1 MSGLTL
7 KERALRVREHAAFNQ
22 ELHRPVIVEFTG
34 SPDAGKTTAIE
45 AVRNFFRRLG
55 YAVQKPQEGAE
66 IFHSIPRSDPEFNIR
81 TGIYQMS
88 LVIDAKYDRNTDLV
102 ILDRGLYDPYYWM
115 SYWTRKGALDIPTA
129 RAWQQFFTHEKWR
142 SSIDTCFFMTCDAQ
156 EVVRRNEATI
166 PLEDLGETTNPE
178 SVRMLVD
185 LARDAYVHWDRKG
198 APVHLLDTTF
208 LRIKD
213 ANAFCIERT
222 LQVFE
227 QRFTVPT
234 RK

>member
-1 MSGLTL
+1 MAPLTL

-22 ELHRPVIVEFTG
+22 ELHRPIIVEFTG

-66 IFHSIPRSDPEFNIR
+66 IYHFVPRTDPEFNIR

-115 SYWTRKGALDIPTA
+115 SYWHRKGKLDEAKT
-129 RAWQQFFTHEKWR
+129 RFYQEFFTDEKWR
-142 SSIDTCFFMTCDAQ
+142 VNIDACFFMTCEAQ
-156 EVVRRNEATI
+156 EVVRRNEVAI
-166 PLEDLGETTNPE
+166 PLDDLGETTNPE
-178 SVRMLVD
+178 SVRTLVD
-185 LARDAYVHWDRKG
+185 LARDTYIHWERKG
-198 APVHLLDTTF
+198 APVHLLDTTH
-208 LRIKD
+208 LSTKE
-213 ANAFCIERT
+213 ANSYCIERA
-222 LQVFE
+222 LQIFE
-227 QRFTVPT
+227 KRFAV
-234 RK
+234 